1 MAAARRG
8 SMFQSLGRD
17 SGCSSLNRIMDG
29 NVSLIVSIPRSG
41 FWVFKQRR
49 EEATAAPPRGFNP
62 SVGILGVQAMIM
74 VGLLSVVRRF
84 QSLGRDSGCSSEYSA
99 HPANVQI
106 AVSIPR
112 SGFWV
117 FKPATIAGSWPVSG
131 FQSLGRDS
139 GCSSRNNVTAA
150 YSGQIVSIPR
160 SGFWV
165 FKPIGL
171 SSGGAFVCCFNPSVG
186 ILGVQAPL
194 VVFSTSALAGFQSLG
209 RDSGCSS
216 AQLPSALRATLQ
228 FQSLGRDSG
237 CSSG

>member
-99 HPANVQI
+99 HPATSLLS
-106 AVSIPR
+106 VSIPR

-117 FKPATIAGSWPVSG
+117 FKQTAGASTPTASSRFNPSVGILGVQASQTGVHPPLRIRFNPSVGILGVQASRKPPSATERAGFNPSVGILGVQAAVMMSRQAG
-131 FQSLGRDS
+131 KNEFQSLGRDS
-139 GCSSRNNVTAA
+139 GCSSRDK
-150 YSGQIVSIPR
+150 G
-160 SGFWV
+160 
-165 FKPIGL
+165 
-171 SSGGAFVCCFNPSVG
+171 
-186 ILGVQAPL
+186 
-194 VVFSTSALAGFQSLG
+194 
-209 RDSGCSS
+209 D
-216 AQLPSALRATLQ
+216 
-228 FQSLGRDSG
+228 
-237 CSSG
+237 